1 MLCSTSMMEGTGSL
15 EQQLA
20 TLRQRAVEVRARRAD
35 LRRLE
40 ELGTPQYYSTPNRS
54 DPILGRL

>member
-1 MLCSTSMMEGTGSL
+1 MCFSFSTSMMEGTGSL

-20 TLRQRAVEVRARRAD
+20 ILRQRAGEVRARRVD

-40 ELGTPQYYSTPNRS
+40 ELGEWTICI
-54 DPILGRL
+54 DIA